1 MRLNVGCG
9 NHRAE
14 GWTNMD
20 VESNDQ
26 VRPDIQASLMEDLPE
41 VIQGVTHVYLGH
53 VLEHLPLG
61 LIPVALEKLWERCVP
76 GVQIA
81 VVGPDC
87 DRARELDRAGRL
99 HGITLQD
106 VVHGA
111 GRWAN
116 DVHLWECAPGR
127 LERVLRR
134 SGVQD
139 VRHVN
144 IASAELSAWPVTSRV
159 DWQCAMIASLEAAS

>member
-1 MRLNVGCG
+1 MKLNVGCG
-9 NHRAE
+9 NHRAD

-20 VESNDQ
+20 IERNDE
-26 VRPDIQASLMEDLPE
+26 VKPDIQGDLMDLPDE
-41 VIQGVTHVYLGH
+41 IQGVTHVYLGH
-53 VLEHLPLG
+53 VLEHLALG
-61 LIPVALEKLWERCVP
+61 TIAPALSKLWERCVP
-76 GVQIA
+76 GVEIA

-87 DRARELDRAGRL
+87 DRARALDRAGRL
-99 HGITLQD
+99 YGIKLQD

-116 DVHLWECAPGR
+116 DVHLWECTPGG

-139 VRHVN
+139 VRHVS
-144 IASAELSAWPVTSRV
+144 ITSAELSAWPVTSRV
-159 DWQCAMIASLEAAS
+159 DWQCAMIASLEAKP